1 MLEWLYFET
10 IFQVT
15 TGMSKGQTPTS
26 CVRDIVKPTGQTPQD
41 VFAIL

>member
-26 CVRDIVKPTGQTPQD
+26 CVRDIVKPTWSVYVGFD
-41 VFAIL
+41 VNK